1 MAALGHDFQ
10 ASKSWLYSRSQA
22 TLDAAATHPLAQQM
36 QVAAPEEGL
45 RVMGAPTGD
54 EDWCRSWLEDK
65 MLGLS
70 SAFEEIEKLSEH
82 DNDNS
87 LQAAFLLLRY
97 SASQRIG
104 HLRTGRGRHAT
115 AHPARRTP
123 YETALGRL
131 GSENRKKRVVL
142 GFFRLHPFV
151 HG

>member
-1 MAALGHDFQ
+1 MIALGHDFQ

-70 SAFEEIEKLSEH
+70 TAFEEIEKLSEH

-104 HLRTGRGRHAT
+104 HLLRMVPPPIIAEAIGKHD
-115 AHPARRTP
+115 
-123 YETALGRL
+123 
-131 GSENRKKRVVL
+131 SMVVCTL
-142 GFFRLHPFV
+142 SRMLDPRMDPLAPVVDG
-151 HG
+151 G